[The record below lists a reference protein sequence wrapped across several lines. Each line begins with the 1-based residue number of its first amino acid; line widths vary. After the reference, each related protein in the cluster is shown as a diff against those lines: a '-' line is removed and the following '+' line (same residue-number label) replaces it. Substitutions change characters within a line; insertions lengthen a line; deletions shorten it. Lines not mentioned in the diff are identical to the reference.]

1 MELINTYERWSDKL
15 QNIQEY
21 QLFADNGDFEIFCQ
35 TYNEDESDELIYIG
49 EIADVNDFVKTCD
62 DWHESNMS

>member
-21 QLFADNGDFEIFCQ
+21 QLFDDNGDFEIFCQ
-35 TYNEDESDELIYIG
+35 TYNEDKSDELIYIG

-62 DWHESNMS
+62 NWHESNM